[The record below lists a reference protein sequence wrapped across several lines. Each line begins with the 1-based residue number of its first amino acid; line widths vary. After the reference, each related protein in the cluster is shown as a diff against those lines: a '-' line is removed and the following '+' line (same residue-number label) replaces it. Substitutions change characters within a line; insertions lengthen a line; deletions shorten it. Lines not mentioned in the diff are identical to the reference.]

1 MVGSLVL
8 VVLLLKQET
17 SQEIPTQ
24 LRESPQKRLSTLTTT
39 AGGFQNARKAALISF
54 LLQNNTAL
62 SFITHRQYPESI

>member
-1 MVGSLVL
+1 MVGSLLL

-24 LRESPQKRLSTLTTT
+24 RISIEETKHTNTTT
-39 AGGFQNARKAALISF
+39 AGGFQNARKAALVSF

-62 SFITHRQYPESI
+62 SFITHRQHPESI